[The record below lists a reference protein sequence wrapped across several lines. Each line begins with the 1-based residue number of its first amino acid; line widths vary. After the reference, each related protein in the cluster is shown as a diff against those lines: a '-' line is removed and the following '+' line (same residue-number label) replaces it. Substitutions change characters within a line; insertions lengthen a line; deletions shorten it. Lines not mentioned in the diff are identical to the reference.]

1 MSADVVVV
9 LCDPADVR
17 NVGPAIRAAANF
29 EARAIRVCGSREF
42 PEDALREFS
51 AGALDTLP
59 LERFADARAALAGL
73 DFVVGTSRR
82 VHDQAGA
89 PRWTSVG
96 FGARLPA
103 GSSCGVLFGNERTGL
118 SLDTLDLCDAIVEVP
133 TAARFPS
140 MNLGQAVACVLYEL
154 RRGAETPVTRADDT
168 QTERPGRATARLAV
182 YAEIERICHA
192 LAYPPGRTAVGF
204 VRRLKRL
211 LGRARA
217 NTAELSMVAGVFRE
231 LERARGRAPR
241 VADPTDDAT

>member
-29 EARAIRVCGSREF
+29 EARAVRVCGARDF
-42 PEDALREFS
+42 PLDALHEFS
-51 AGALDTLP
+51 AGALETLP
-59 LERFADARAALAGL
+59 LERYTDARAALAGL

-82 VHDQAGA
+82 GHDQAGA

-103 GSSCGVLFGNERTGL
+103 GSTCGVLFGNERTGL
-118 SLDTLDLCDAIVEVP
+118 SLETLDLCDAIVEVP
-133 TAARFPS
+133 TSARFPS

-154 RRGAETPVTRADDT
+154 HRGAESSGPRADEPT
-168 QTERPGRATARLAV
+168 KRPGRAPARLAV
-182 YAEIERICHA
+182 YAEIERICET
-192 LAYPPGRTAVGF
+192 LAYPPGRTAAGF

-217 NTAELSMVAGVFRE
+217 NPAELSMVAGVFRE

-241 VADPTDDAT
+241 DAGPTGGST